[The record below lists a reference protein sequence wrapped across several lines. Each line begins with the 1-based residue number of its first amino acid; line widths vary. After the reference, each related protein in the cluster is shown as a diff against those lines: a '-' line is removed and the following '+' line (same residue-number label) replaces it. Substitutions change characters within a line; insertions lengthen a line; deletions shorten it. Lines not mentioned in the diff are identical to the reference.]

1 MLSRITTTG
10 PAFKAYRQTFTDEE
24 FCQRVDESL
33 AWAKENADSSK
44 YFRPKKL
51 LNKKFEK
58 DAKGAFHTLEKFR
71 QEFKKSSFEPFVTL
85 SLEDKNLVGKIM
97 YLNSTPVEV
106 TTQLPC
112 NIKAFF
118 KRLKM
123 SGVSQMQEDELNQ
136 KYWDLNEKLKYAEA
150 TQRARFKKL
159 TSNTDEGAHPI
170 ILAFDNYYGIL
181 SEKIIKLTQEMNE
194 VCANLSTV
202 KSKLKNYQFKIKTK
216 IKL

>member
-1 MLSRITTTG
+1 MLSRITTTE

-24 FCQRVDESL
+24 FRQRVDESL
-33 AWAKENADSSK
+33 VWAKENADSSK

-51 LNKKFEK
+51 LDMKLEK
-58 DAKGAFHTLEKFR
+58 DAHSALPTLEKYR
-71 QEFKKSSFEPFVTL
+71 ASFKKSSFEPFVTL
-85 SLEDKNLVGKIM
+85 SLQDEKLVGKVV

-123 SGVSQMQEDELNQ
+123 SGVSQMQEDELSQ
-136 KYWDLNEKLKYAEA
+136 KYWDLNEKLKYTEA
-150 TQRARFKKL
+150 AQRARFKKL
-159 TSNTDEGAHPI
+159 TSNNDESVYPI

-181 SEKIIKLTQEMNE
+181 SEKIIKLTQEINE